1 MTIEAQNEKHMEDL
15 AAENEWLRNLL
26 RQIITDL
33 PSNRDWLDPQ
43 VERAAREAIKE
54 KKGRPLPVP
63 PRLQQALELLRYHK
77 PRELHHQSNLI
88 HAIELF
94 AGVSHDA
101 ELETECEHEIQ
112 RIRAKVK
119 EKYAD

>member
-1 MTIEAQNEKHMEDL
+1 MTIETTKEKQMADL

-54 KKGRPLPVP
+54 KK
-63 PRLQQALELLRYHK
+63 
-77 PRELHHQSNLI
+77 
-88 HAIELF
+88 
-94 AGVSHDA
+94 
-101 ELETECEHEIQ
+101 C
-112 RIRAKVK
+112 
-119 EKYAD
+119 